1 VAKVPNG
8 EEKFPKNFKRLSR
21 VHEHYRRQTADRQTD
36 KLQTTDGK
44 AIAYSDSIKTNV

>member
-1 VAKVPNG
+1 MN
-8 EEKFPKNFKRLSR
+8 
-21 VHEHYRRQTADRQTD
+21 TTDDRQLTD